1 MRVPPGQI
9 PRVRRGPRSVSC
21 GLPIL
26 EIDVEKLLLGLL
38 PMAMVIGGLYWTM
51 TMGMREQAD
60 ADRFTEEWMKRK
72 GHM

>member
-1 MRVPPGQI
+1 MNAPPGEI
-9 PRVRRGPRSVSC
+9 PRVSRDLRSVSFH
-21 GLPIL
+21 LPNL

>member
-1 MRVPPGQI
+1 
-9 PRVRRGPRSVSC
+9 
-21 GLPIL
+21 
-26 EIDVEKLLLGLL
+26 VEKLLLALL
-38 PMAMVIGGLYWTM
+38 PTIMVIGGLYWTM